1 MLFDLNNMGKPLKNW
16 IPFVSLII
24 RTYHSSDTL
33 IRTLE
38 SLASIEYDP
47 KSLEMLIVC
56 DFNDNESQTAI
67 KGFLE
72 MNPNLFSNIRVLYIE
87 ENIATKAWNKGIN
100 ESKGEIQLVLPD
112 DVKVHPLTLEHA
124 LNIFSEDSK
133 VAAVT
138 FPCVP
143 EGINKISMKYK
154 LNHMKY
160 LGIKTTISSA
170 LLVTAYRKDVLTKI
184 GFFREDMGLP
194 LSIHEDWELGSRM
207 RKNGYTMIVDG
218 TITQV
223 HLEGRD
229 VDSKNKKGTVLEGEN
244 FSLFPGYIKKYIR
257 QYIKANWWSMIQVL
271 KVSPTTQLL
280 EYLFYFTN
288 PMILIALFIKGWFYF
303 VTYTLSLGSVIVLHN
318 WYKGYY
324 RVFSRL
330 QRIAFPILMFL
341 IRSLRTYLTLIGF
354 IVNKIKA

>member
-1 MLFDLNNMGKPLKNW
+1 MDNPLKNW

-33 IRTLE
+33 TRTLE
-38 SLASIEYDP
+38 SLTSIEYDP
-47 KSLEMLIVC
+47 KNLEILLVE
-56 DFNDNESQTAI
+56 DFNDEESQTAI

-72 MNPNLFSNIRVLYIE
+72 MNPNFFPNFRVLYME
-87 ENIATKAWNKGIN
+87 ENIATKAWNKGID

-112 DVKVHPLTLEHA
+112 DVKVHPSTLKNA
-124 LNIFSEDSK
+124 FNTFLEDSK

-143 EGINKISMKYK
+143 EGINKILMKYK
-154 LNHMKY
+154 LNNMKY

-170 LLVTAYRKDVLTKI
+170 LLVTAYRKDVLAKT
-184 GFFREDMGLP
+184 GLFREDMGLP
-194 LSIHEDWELGSRM
+194 LSIHEDWELGSRI

-229 VDSKNKKGTVLEGEN
+229 VDSKNKKGTVLEGEK
-244 FSLFPGYIKKYIR
+244 FSLFPAYIKRYVR
-257 QYIKANWWSMIQVL
+257 QYIKRDWWSMIEVL

-280 EYLFYFTN
+280 EYLFYFTD
-288 PMILIALFIKGWFYF
+288 PIILIALFIVGWPYF
-303 VTYTLSLGSVIVLHN
+303 VTYTILLGAIIVLHS
-318 WYKGYY
+318 WSKGYY
-324 RVFSRL
+324 QVFSRL

-341 IRSLRTYLTLIGF
+341 VRSFRTYLTLIGF
-354 IVNKIKA
+354 IINKIKT